1 MIKSALILGIFAIG
15 IGTAFAQWNPP
26 TGPAP
31 AGNVDAPVHT
41 GLTTQIKKGN
51 FFSDKVVGA
60 FAGLFNYFGAGTF
73 TGGNGDPNNPN
84 ASVKKGLEVNFASNV
99 AVKGGPLF
107 VNLVGAT
114 GANKDEAMNIKSN
127 GTGLNSGAYFTLDN
141 GPFNFRNGDGKR
153 AFLGAGSIGLTGD
166 KSSISIQSASTT
178 NNDFPVDINM
188 FGGQGQN
195 FMNVAVE
202 GGKVPTIVTNQPMLQ
217 AWNSTSAK
225 RASLYADQV
234 QLSGGN
240 PGANKVLTS
249 SNGNGDAT
257 WRDPN
262 ELVNS
267 QTTSF
272 ILIMNGNNESLQ
284 GGEFKNNGDNAEI
297 KCPVSHP
304 IMISVGGEC
313 RGQDASRG
321 QIKSLFVSWLG
332 SSGNDRGNGQIFCE
346 RDGQGGV
353 VSGMRAVCAN
363 ISSTLASN
371 VKPDM
376 MGGQGGGIPPSQPPL
391 KPKVKSW
398 VNALDHANLDNWS
411 AGNKNETCSAWI
423 NRLSVPDSTG
433 KTRVDFKNVH
443 DNTVITNDKC
453 AYAKT
458 NVKSK
463 ALDKSLK
470 EDECLI
476 GNVGTNPEAGF
487 YPVSSCNATW
497 LDSQGKYFGETKTTT
512 QVEVER

>member
-178 NNDFPVDINM
+178 NADFPVDINM

-272 ILIMNGNNESLQ
+272 ILIMSGDNKSLQ
-284 GGEFKNNGDNAEI
+284 GGEFTPNGDSAEM

-313 RGQDASRG
+313 DGSTASEG

-332 SSGNDRGNGQIFCE
+332 SSGNDRGNGKIFCK
-346 RDGQGGV
+346 RDGQNGSV
-353 VSGMRAVCAN
+353 LGMRAVCAN

-376 MGGQGGGIPPSQPPL
+376 MGGQGGGTPPSQPPL

-398 VNALDHANLDNWS
+398 VDALNNGQWS
-411 AGNKNETCSAWI
+411 AGNKGETCSAWL
-423 NRLSVPDSTG
+423 NRLNIPDRTS
-433 KTRVDFKNVH
+433 RVQAHFNY
-443 DNTVITNDKC
+443 NNQIITDLADQC

-458 NVKSK
+458 NNDST
-463 ALDKSLK
+463 ALALTLSGT
-470 EDECLI
+470 ECVN
-476 GNVGTNPEAGF
+476 GAVNSSRGADF
-487 YPVSSCNATW
+487 YPVSSCNRLQQQENTPVT
-497 LDSQGKYFGETKTTT
+497 LTT